1 MQFDL
6 NFILAAVSILMFVGF
21 LAFFGYLMFHQ
32 ESIEPKEKT
41 GAELIEQHYAAGET
55 IEQPTPYYVAPIP
68 AAPDPLEISAN
79 LDRKILVGAGML
91 FGVFALVGGYFF
103 LLFAVRADATSERW
117 RDGVA
122 TQHQLHKSI
131 ERGRNLYANF
141 CFDCHGKTG
150 LGTIDPER
158 KDLPGL
164 PLNKPAFKYETVK
177 DDPTALAAAETLIR
191 LTIERGRPKPPG
203 TISMPAWSYEEGG
216 SLNDEQIQQ
225 LVNFIMHGTDDDWAD
240 IVTVRLHS
248 EGSEDGHLP
257 VEPVP
262 PKAEVLE
269 GLALGR
275 QLTLNNATA
284 ACVTC
289 HSFTAGTPSVL
300 PNAPNLSNYGNVR
313 PINDE
318 NKAKQAGGDADW
330 LLHWIQNA
338 AAVKPGVAMP
348 AFSTGAPGGTL
359 SDDQIRAI
367 ILYLDSL
374 KTP

>member
-1 MQFDL
+1 MQLDL
-6 NFILAAVSILMFVGF
+6 NFVLAAVSILMFVGF

-32 ESIEPKEKT
+32 QSIEPKEKT

-68 AAPDPLEISAN
+68 AAPDPLEISSN

-103 LLFAVRADATSERW
+103 LLFSVRADATSERW

-122 TQHQLHKSI
+122 TEHQLEKSI

-150 LGTIDPER
+150 LGTTDPER
-158 KDLPGL
+158 MDLPGL

-177 DDPTALAAAETLIR
+177 NDPTRLAATETLIR
-191 LTIERGRPKPPG
+191 LTIERGRAKPPG
-203 TISMPAWSYEEGG
+203 TISMPAWSDQEGG
-216 SLNDEQIQQ
+216 SLNDEQISQ
-225 LVNFIMHGTDDDWAD
+225 LVNFIMRGTDEDWAD

-248 EGSEDGHLP
+248 EGSESGHLP
-257 VEPVP
+257 LEPVP
-262 PKAEVLE
+262 PKAEVLT
-269 GLALGR
+269 GINLGR
-275 QLTLNNATA
+275 ALTLNNQTA

-289 HSFTAGTPSVL
+289 HSFDPNTPSIL
-300 PNAPNLSNYGNVR
+300 PNAPNLGRYGTEG

-318 NKAKQAGGDADW
+318 NKARQAGGDADW

-338 AAVKPGVAMP
+338 PSVKPGIAMP
-348 AFSTGAPGGTL
+348 AFSTTAPGGTL
-359 SDDQIRAI
+359 SDEQIKAI
-367 ILYLDSL
+367 IEYLMSL
-374 KTP
+374 K

>member
-1 MQFDL
+1 MQLDL
-6 NFILAAVSILMFVGF
+6 NFVLAAVSILMFVGF

-32 ESIEPKEKT
+32 QSIEPKEKT

-103 LLFAVRADATSERW
+103 LLFSVRADATSERW
-117 RDGVA
+117 LDRVA
-122 TQHQLHKSI
+122 SEHQLEKSI

-150 LGTIDPER
+150 LGTTDPSR

-177 DDPTALAAAETLIR
+177 NDPAKLKATEDLIR

-203 TISMPAWSYEEGG
+203 SISMPAWSDKEGG
-216 SLNDEQIQQ
+216 SLNDEQISQ
-225 LVNFIMHGTDDDWAD
+225 LVNFIMQGTDDDWAD

-257 VEPVP
+257 LEPNP
-262 PKAEVLE
+262 PKPEVLI
-269 GLALGR
+269 GAALGQR
-275 QLTLNNATA
+275 LTTNNPQA

-289 HSFTAGTPSVL
+289 HSFDPNTPSIL
-300 PNAPNLSNYGNVR
+300 PNAPNLGHYGTDG

-318 NKAKQAGGDADW
+318 NKAKKAGGDADW

-338 AAVKPGVAMP
+338 PSVKPGIAMP
-348 AFSTGAPGGTL
+348 AFGTGAGGQL
-359 SDDQIRAI
+359 NDDQIKAI
-367 ILYLDSL
+367 ILYLESL
-374 KTP
+374 K

>member
-1 MQFDL
+1 MQLDM
-6 NFILAAVSILMFVGF
+6 NFLLAAVSLLLFIGF

-32 ESIEPKEKT
+32 QSIEPKEKT

-91 FGVFALVGGYFF
+91 FAVFALVGGYFF
-103 LLFAVRADATSERW
+103 ILFGVRADATSERW
-117 RDGVA
+117 RDRVA
-122 TQHQLHKSI
+122 SEHQLEKSI

-150 LGTIDPER
+150 LGSIDPTR
-158 KDLPGL
+158 NDLPGA
-164 PLNKPAFKYETVK
+164 PLNKPAFKYETIK
-177 DDPTALAAAETLIR
+177 NDPTLLAATETLIK
-191 LTIERGRPKPPG
+191 LTIERGRAKPPG
-203 TISMPAWSYEEGG
+203 TISMPAWSDQEGG

-225 LVNFIMHGTDDDWAD
+225 LVNFIMLGTDQDWAD

-257 VEPVP
+257 LEPVP
-262 PKAEVLE
+262 PTAPVLTGIE
-269 GLALGR
+269 LGR
-275 QLTLNNATA
+275 ALTLNNPQA

-289 HSFTAGTPSVL
+289 HSFTAGTPSIL
-300 PNAPNLSNYGNVR
+300 PTAPNLSNYGNTR

-318 NKAKQAGGDADW
+318 NKARQASGDSDW

-338 AAVKPGVAMP
+338 PSVKPGVVMP
-348 AFSTGAPGGTL
+348 AFSTSAGGLL

>member
-1 MQFDL
+1 MQLDL
-6 NFILAAVSILMFVGF
+6 NFLLAAASLLLFVGF

-41 GAELIEQHYAAGET
+41 GAEIIEQHYAAGET

-103 LLFAVRADATSERW
+103 VLFAVRADATSERW

-158 KDLPGL
+158 KDLPGA
-164 PLNKPAFKYETVK
+164 PLNKPAFKYETIK
-177 DDPTALAAAETLIR
+177 NDPANLAATETLIK

-203 TISMPAWSYEEGG
+203 TISMPAWSDDEGG
-216 SLNDEQIQQ
+216 SLNGEQIQQ
-225 LVNFIMHGTDDDWAD
+225 LVNFIMRGTDEDWAD

-257 VEPVP
+257 LEPVP
-262 PKAEVLE
+262 PTAPVLTGIE
-269 GLALGR
+269 LGR
-275 QLTLNNATA
+275 ELTRNNPTA

-289 HSFTAGTPSVL
+289 HSFTAGTPSIL
-300 PNAPNLSNYGNVR
+300 PTAPNLSNYGNVR

-318 NKAKQAGGDADW
+318 NKAREAGGDANW
-330 LLHWIQNA
+330 LLRWIQNA
-338 AAVKPGVAMP
+338 PAVKPGVPMP
-348 AFSTGAPGGTL
+348 VFSTSAGGSL
-359 SDDQIRAI
+359 NDEQIQAI

>member
-1 MQFDL
+1 MQLDL
-6 NFILAAVSILMFVGF
+6 NFVLAAVSLLLFVGF
-21 LAFFGYLMFHQ
+21 LAFFGFLMFHQ
-32 ESIEPKEKT
+32 QSIEPKEKT

-91 FGVFALVGGYFF
+91 FAVFALVGGYFF
-103 LLFAVRADATSERW
+103 LLFSVRADATSERW
-117 RDGVA
+117 LDRFA
-122 TQHQLHKSI
+122 SEHQLEKSI

-150 LGTIDPER
+150 LGSTDPDR
-158 KDLPGL
+158 KDLPGA
-164 PLNKPAFKYETVK
+164 PLNKPAFKYETIK
-177 DDPTALAAAETLIR
+177 NDPTALAATETLIQ

-203 TISMPAWSYEEGG
+203 TISMPAWSDKEGG

-225 LVNFIMHGTDDDWAD
+225 LLNFIMRGTDQDWAD

-257 VEPVP
+257 LKENPPPPIVLGGVE
-262 PKAEVLE
+262 
-269 GLALGR
+269 LG
-275 QLTLNNATA
+275 QALTLNNPTA

-289 HSFTAGTPSVL
+289 HSFTAGTPSTL
-300 PNAPNLSNYGNVR
+300 PTAPNLSNYGNTR

-318 NKAKQAGGDADW
+318 NKARQAGGDADW

-338 AAVKPGVAMP
+338 PSVKPGIPMP
-348 AFSTGAPGGTL
+348 AFGTSAGGSL

-367 ILYLDSL
+367 ILYLESL